1 MRDVGGSDD
10 CQEQTLDEWEIVV
23 EDLRSGRYGT
33 I

>member
-1 MRDVGGSDD
+1 MRGVGGSDD

-23 EDLRSGRYGT
+23 GDSRSGRYGT